1 MDSLELIRDYKI
13 DKLVKI
19 YYDIDIIKSTQK
31 EVLLQPYIEDKVE
44 VKYLQ
49 KNFDADYFAGIH
61 RKYNEEI
68 YKRYSFLLN
77 IPYYEI
83 TRKNMYLNYLYYYDI
98 VNKNNKVKSIMS
110 KYIID
115 DKGTLYIEKKGIIIQ
130 NEKHLY
136 KSTININIDK
146 IIRAWIII
154 HFFS

>member
-13 DKLVKI
+13 DKLVKT

-31 EVLLQPYIEDKVE
+31 EVLLQPYIEDKVG

-61 RKYNEEI
+61 RKYNKEI

-115 DKGTLYIEKKGIIIQ
+115 DKGTLYIEKNGIIIQ

-146 IIRAWIII
+146 IIRAWIIM